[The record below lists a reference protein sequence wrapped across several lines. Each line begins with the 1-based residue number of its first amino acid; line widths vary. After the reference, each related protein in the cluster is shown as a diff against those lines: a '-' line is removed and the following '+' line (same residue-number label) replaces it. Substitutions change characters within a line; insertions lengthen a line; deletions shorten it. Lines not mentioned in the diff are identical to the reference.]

1 MEETI
6 FETTFIMKEHLNIVF
21 IGHVDAGKSTIGGHL
36 LYLTGM
42 VDQRTIEK
50 YRREAKDAGRE
61 SWYLSWAL
69 DTNKEE
75 RSKGITVDVGQAHFE
90 TTSRRYTILDAPG
103 HKMYISNMIG
113 GAAQADVAVLVISAR
128 RGEFET
134 GFERG
139 GQTGEHAIL
148 AKTSGIKKLIVA
160 INKMDDPTVNWDQNR
175 YEECKTKLLPY
186 LKQCG
191 YKDLEFLPISGF
203 SGANLKDRLCPE
215 VCPYYSGPSLLEL
228 LDSVPLNRSQGD
240 TTNGFLMPVTARYK
254 DMGTVT
260 ITGKIESGAVK
271 VGDTVRFLPNKVE
284 CEVASILLESEEHTT
299 CAQTGDMVSI
309 GIKGVEEEAIP
320 NGSVLCAV
328 DVEIPVTSSFEAQ
341 LIFLETKSIVTAGY
355 TAVLHVHNTTVEM
368 TVDALLHMVDRKS
381 GKRTK
386 KPPQFVKKGDMCIA
400 RITTSQPIVVDTST
414 HLGRLTIRSDD
425 ITVAVGK
432 VTKIV

>member
-1 MEETI
+1 
-6 FETTFIMKEHLNIVF
+6 MKEHLNIVF
-21 IGHVDAGKSTIGGHL
+21 IGHVDAGKSTIGGNL

-42 VDQRTIEK
+42 IDQRTIEK

-90 TTSRRYTILDAPG
+90 TAARRYTILDAPG
-103 HKMYISNMIG
+103 HKMYISNMIC

-160 INKMDDPTVNWDQNR
+160 INKMDDLTVNWDQGR
-175 YEECKTKLLPY
+175 YEECKAKLLPY

-191 YKDLEFLPISGF
+191 FNSKKDLEFIPISGY
-203 SGANLKDRLCPE
+203 SGANLKERVSTQ
-215 VCPYYSGPSLLEL
+215 VCSYYNGPTLLEL
-228 LDSVPLNRSQGD
+228 LDSIPLSRNQSSDRD
-240 TTNGFLMPVTARYK
+240 FLMPVTSRYK
-254 DMGTVT
+254 DMGIVTV
-260 ITGKIESGAVK
+260 TGKIE
-271 VGDTVRFLPNKVE
+271 VGSIQIGDNMRILPNKVF
-284 CEVASILLESEEHTT
+284 CQVVTMLLESEEQVTS
-299 CAQTGDMVSI
+299 AQSGDMVQI
-309 GIKGVEEEAIP
+309 RLKGVEEEDIP
-320 NGSVLCAV
+320 NGSVLCSV
-328 DVEIPVTSSFEAQ
+328 DSEIPVTSTFEAQ

-355 TAVLHVHNTTVEM
+355 TAVLHVHNTIVEM
-368 TVDALLHMVDRKS
+368 TLDSLLHTVDRKT

-400 RITTSQPIVVDTST
+400 RIVTSQPIVIDTS
-414 HLGRLTIRSDD
+414 HLGRITIRSDD

-432 VTKIV
+432 VTKTV